1 MLQRHRCSQR
11 CVARCKTLR
20 NGKTSP
26 RRVQLRGMVGRGKRR
41 RLWSWVLQQCGGPT
55 SPLLPP
61 SLANLLPPTP
71 LSCPLG
77 PTCEE
82 APPSSLGGGRAGSRG
97 SSCCFLWVETC
108 QTIGWETN
116 QLSSIPFNLIQWCVL
131 WLVRTRNAKTGL
143 IRGKMCILPSKQGG
157 NPRNSLSWF
166 MQIKTHNAFI
176 FALRKM
182 LKIVWIYTQTWM
194 LHTNPFEI
202 YSDRQKISLL
212 IQSVRDNCRVIG
224 LSQTRR

>member
-1 MLQRHRCSQR
+1 MLQLHRCSQR
-11 CVARCKTLR
+11 CVARCKTSR
-20 NGKTSP
+20 
-26 RRVQLRGMVGRGKRR
+26 RRVQLRGVVGQAEESAGACEAPAVWTH
-41 RLWSWVLQQCGGPT
+41 LPT
-55 SPLLPP
+55 LAALSCPP
-61 SLANLLPPTP
+61 STPRPVP
-71 LSCPLG
+71 LSCPHG

-202 YSDRQKISLL
+202 YSDSWRISLL
-212 IQSVRDNCRVIG
+212 VQSVWDNCRVIG